1 MIDGI
6 YQLLAKVGFTDPLHA
21 PITHIPIGLVIGA
34 FCFFYVAVIFGRKN
48 MYLTA
53 RHVSILAFIFVFP
66 TILFGVMDWLHFFK
80 GVLIP
85 PIKMKMI
92 LASCVLVL
100 LAIGIIL
107 GSEVRVRSAPM
118 MVIYALAVV
127 CVVGLG
133 WFGARLVYG
142 NWAGSQQAAQT
153 TAPAGQQAAGT
164 PGTARG
170 AAAAPAP
177 AAASAVRLGGRLFA
191 ANCAA
196 CHPGGA
202 NVVVPELPL
211 KGAKQLATEDTF
223 VSFIRNPVMP
233 NGSAGQMPAFP
244 ADQVSAKDASSI
256 YQYIQAQGWK

>member
-21 PITHIPIGLVIGA
+21 PVTHIPIGLVIGA
-34 FCFFYVAVIFGRKN
+34 FCFFYVAVIFKKKN
-48 MYLTA
+48 LYLTA

-66 TILFGVMDWLHFFK
+66 TILLGVMDWLHFFK
-80 GVLIP
+80 GALIP
-85 PIKMKMI
+85 PIKAKMI
-92 LASCVLVL
+92 LASCVMVL
-100 LAIGIIL
+100 LGAGIIL

-127 CVVGLG
+127 GVVGLG

-142 NWAGSQQAAQT
+142 NWAGSQ
-153 TAPAGQQAAGT
+153 PAT
-164 PGTARG
+164 E
-170 AAAAPAP
+170 AAAPAAP
-177 AAASAVRLGGRLFA
+177 SAGGTATGAAPGAAPSAARLGGRLFA

-211 KGAKQLATEDTF
+211 KGAKQLATESSF
-223 VSFIRNPVMP
+223 VSFIRSPVMP
-233 NGSAGQMPAFP
+233 NGSAGQMPAFA
-244 ADQVSAKDASSI
+244 ADQVSDKDASNI
-256 YQYIQAQGWK
+256 YQYIVGQGWK

>member
-6 YQLLAKVGFTDPLHA
+6 YQLLAKIGFTDPLHA

-34 FCFFYVAVIFGRKN
+34 FCFFYVAVIFNRKA

-80 GVLIP
+80 GVLIA

-100 LAIGIIL
+100 LGAGIIL
-107 GSEVRVRSAPM
+107 GSEVRVKNAPM
-118 MVIYALAVV
+118 MGIYALAVV
-127 CVVGLG
+127 GVVGLG

-142 NWAGSQQAAQT
+142 NWAGTQPATQAAT
-153 TAPAGQQAAGT
+153 PAATAPAGG
-164 PGTARG
+164 
-170 AAAAPAP
+170 AP
-177 AAASAVRLGGRLFA
+177 AAVPSPARPGAGLFA

-202 NVVVPELPL
+202 NVVDPNLPL
-211 KGAKQLATEDTF
+211 KGAKQLATEDSF

-233 NGSAGQMPAFP
+233 NGSSGQMPAFSP
-244 ADQVSAKDASSI
+244 DQLSPKDAANI
-256 YQYIQAQGWK
+256 YQYILAQGWK